1 MGYTMGKTI
10 ALKITEKEDQI
21 IQQLNRQ
28 GITNSELLR
37 TALRQYFRQLYEST
51 SHHLVQAG
59 VVEVDE
65 HSIPPIQDSLEEV
78 KEELIELREQTK
90 RTKEQIEDDILNL
103 HKQLYQLTQS
113 RNIITQMGDPFKD
126 TLENDIHDEVDE
138 FLKKRSIQ
146 EDLLRK

>member
-1 MGYTMGKTI
+1 MGKTI

-37 TALRQYFRQLYEST
+37 TALRQYFKHLYETT
-51 SHHLVQAG
+51 SQHLEQAG
-59 VVEVDE
+59 VVEIDE

-90 RTKEQIEDDILNL
+90 RTKQQIESDICNL
-103 HKQLYQLTQS
+103 HTQLAQLSQS
-113 RNIITQMGDPFKD
+113 SHVATRMSDPFKD
-126 TLENDIHDEVDE
+126 TYENDIHSEVDE
-138 FLKKRSIQ
+138 FLKRRSIC
-146 EDLLRK
+146 EDTLKK

>member
-1 MGYTMGKTI
+1 MGKTI

-37 TALRQYFRQLYEST
+37 TALRQYFRHLYEST
-51 SHHLVQAG
+51 SQHLQEAG

-90 RTKEQIEDDILNL
+90 RTKEQIERDILNL
-103 HKQLYQLTQS
+103 HKQLSQLAQTSQVTTQ
-113 RNIITQMGDPFKD
+113 RRDPFKD
-126 TLENDIHDEVDE
+126 TFENDIHDEVDE
-138 FLKKRSIQ
+138 FLKKRSNQGDRI
-146 EDLLRK
+146 RK